1 MHPPLEWILLALLA
15 LLVVCGCEAKEY
27 RKVGAEFVP
36 AESGKRYNEPSCE
49 QLRAMWR
56 FSKRQ
61 ARASEVTNEI
71 PQYRDPFVYNVWEPY
86 PGTLRSVGARTKTAS
101 GSAGGSARRQRLPV
115 YGKIVHTPPPGS
127 ARSFDSPRTRA
138 FDELTARMFGSPGRS
153 GGSRKTLR
161 YTGADG
167 SLVPQAGSFQQL
179 KDIVRAERAREL
191 QQRFTDDATMQNYGQ
206 MVVSLPPPGEDDGT
220 YGSFRYGKQ
229 EDPARVRGVLSF
241 PDVLAPAAGRLDE
254 MSESGF
260 TSPEEAFGP
269 EVFAPLEEDLPPVR
283 LSAKAAKQRSLVT
296 KGQRVFKAAPRT
308 KQGSAASADAAS
320 TYPFPPDTRAMSSER
335 GIQLR

>member
-1 MHPPLEWILLALLA
+1 MHRPLEWSLLALLA
-15 LLVVCGCEAKEY
+15 LSVICGGGEAKEY
-27 RKVGAEFVP
+27 RKLGAEFVP

-101 GSAGGSARRQRLPV
+101 AGSVGRRQRPV

-138 FDELTARMFGSPGRS
+138 FEELTARMFGSSRS

-161 YTGADG
+161 YTGSDG

-191 QQRFTDDATMQNYGQ
+191 QQRLTDDPTLQNYGQ
-206 MVVSLPPPGEDDGT
+206 MVVSLPPAGEDDGA

-229 EDPARVRGVLSF
+229 EEPARVRGVLSF

-254 MSESGF
+254 TSEAGF
-260 TSPEEAFGP
+260 TEEAFPP
-269 EVFAPLEEDLPPVR
+269 EMYAPVDEEMAPVR
-283 LSAKAAKQRSLVT
+283 LSAKAAKQRSSVT
-296 KGQRVFKAAPRT
+296 KGQRVYKASPRT
-308 KQGSAASADAAS
+308 KQGSAPAAS
-320 TYPFPPDTRAMSSER
+320 SAEASSTFPFASDTRAMSSER
-335 GIQLR
+335 GILRR